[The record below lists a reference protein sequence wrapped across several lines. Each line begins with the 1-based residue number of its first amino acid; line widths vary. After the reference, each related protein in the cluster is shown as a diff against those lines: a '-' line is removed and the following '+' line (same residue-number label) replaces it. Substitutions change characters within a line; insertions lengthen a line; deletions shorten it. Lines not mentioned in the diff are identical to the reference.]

1 MSNKFLVPAV
11 CLLVPMVIIGCGGDT
26 VKVPKFNPSAIA
38 KAAMEEYDLNKDGF
52 IDKEELKKAPSLKDA
67 EAVIDTNKDGKLDQ
81 DEISERIALHLKAG
95 LGLMS
100 FSCNVSRFG
109 QPLVD
114 ADVVLEPEKFM
125 GEALK
130 PCRGKTDPLG
140 VVNFKADGNADFGT
154 PPGFYKIKVTL
165 QGSPAIPK
173 RFNEETILGKEIAA
187 DRLGRGGDS
196 LMIQIT
202 AK

>member
-1 MSNKFLVPAV
+1 MPQKFLAHVV
-11 CLLVPMVIIGCGGDT
+11 YLLVPMLIIGCGGET

-38 KAAMEEYDLNKDGF
+38 KAAMEDYDLNKDGF
-52 IDKEELKKAPSLKDA
+52 IDQEELKKAPSLKDA
-67 EAVIDTNKDGKLDQ
+67 ESVIDTNKDGKLDQ
-81 DEISERIALHLKAG
+81 EEISERIAFHLKAG

-109 QPLVD
+109 QPLAD

-125 GEALK
+125 GELLK

-140 VVNFKADGNADFGT
+140 VVNFKAEGNADFGT
-154 PPGFYKIKVTL
+154 PPGFYKIKVTA
-165 QGSPAIPK
+165 QGSPTIPK
-173 RFNEETILGKEIAA
+173 KFNEETILGKEIAA

-196 LMIQIT
+196 FKIQIT